1 MLDTEEDD
9 ARKQRLAVSNQG
21 DAIFAEQKGIV
32 EDLKR
37 DLHLCK
43 VEQHNIRAELEI
55 LRNESQKVNDI
66 RESFNRIHLEECGN
80 QDAHKQ
86 EVINLQERVRLLEAE
101 KESVSQL
108 WHISLN
114 TISALENEL
123 KGFRVDGKGTKFY
136 QEQAN
141 NIKETYSEAIKML
154 EEKLSQ
160 AKENFVKHQ
169 TLYLTSKERTDS
181 LSKEKDELLDK
192 FTNLQKDAQD
202 KDRNN
207 QVTIETLKKEL
218 AYAKTETNKV
228 VQSKLELER
237 KLNEVK
243 RYAENVVERDRETK
257 NKMAEAIELIE
268 SAVREKDLVLH
279 REGLILEEKSR
290 LEHRLNI
297 IASEYDA
304 KIQEL
309 NKKTSDEIELSTKK
323 YLVEIKELK
332 AELREKTMAAE
343 KTQIELKFTKEEL
356 GKIRRDSSTKI
367 LEYEEKAKRMEFQLQ
382 VYDEAIA
389 KNRYDVEIK
398 QLKEKI
404 VTLEGKLGISNDK
417 LYKLEEQQTSNI
429 QDQVKR
435 ADRENKDLMKQYSDL
450 ENKLAKTLGDKE
462 SLVLQLKSL
471 KHDFEYEIQKRENER
486 HSLENKIRE
495 LEVNLHKATCSREN
509 RLRDGVTDDINP
521 FPYDVKNKP
530 SLDITVE
537 NKCHCCQSVLSD
549 HMNKLQEKFDRKTKE
564 LINHVQVHQK
574 LSKKW
579 RDEAKT
585 LTVKFQGKSKELKN
599 KISALQQENNELNK
613 ELLTCKQQLAYN
625 TMEDIQRYVF
635 IESLQ

>member
-9 ARKQRLAVSNQG
+9 ARKQSNQR
-21 DAIFAEQKGIV
+21 DAIFAEQKEIV
-32 EDLKR
+32 EELKR
-37 DLHLCK
+37 ELHLCK
-43 VEQHNIRAELEI
+43 VEQNNIRAELEI
-55 LRNESQKVNDI
+55 LRNESQKINDI

-80 QDAHKQ
+80 QDAYTQ
-86 EVINLQERVRLLEAE
+86 EVTNLQERVRFLEAE

-141 NIKETYSEAIKML
+141 AIKETYSEAIKML

-160 AKENFVKHQ
+160 VKENFVKHQ
-169 TLYLTSKERTDS
+169 TLYQTSKERTDS
-181 LSKEKDELLDK
+181 LSKEKDKLLEK
-192 FTNLQKDAQD
+192 YNNLQKDAQD

-218 AYAKTETNKV
+218 AYSKTETNKV
-228 VQSKLELER
+228 VQAKLELEK

-279 REGLILEEKSR
+279 REGLILEEKTR
-290 LEHRLNI
+290 LEHRLNL

-309 NKKTSDEIELSTKK
+309 NKKTNDEIELNTKK
-323 YLVEIKELK
+323 YQTEIKELK
-332 AELREKTMAAE
+332 AELKEKTIAAE
-343 KTQIELKFTKEEL
+343 KAQRELKFSEEEL
-356 GKIRRDSSTKI
+356 DKIRRDFSTKI
-367 LEYEEKAKRMEFQLQ
+367 LDYEQKVKRMELQLQ
-382 VYDEAIA
+382 VYDETIT

-398 QLKEKI
+398 QLKDKI
-404 VTLEGKLGISNDK
+404 ITLEGKLGISNDK
-417 LYKLEEQQTSNI
+417 LHMLEQQQTCNI
-429 QDQVKR
+429 QDQMKR
-435 ADRENKDLMKQYSDL
+435 ADRENKDLTKQYSDL
-450 ENKLAKTLGDKE
+450 ENQLAKTLSDKE
-462 SLVLQLKSL
+462 NLVLQLKSL
-471 KHDFEYEIQKRENER
+471 KHDFDHEIQKRDNEKY
-486 HSLENKIRE
+486 SFENKIRE
-495 LEVNLHKATCSREN
+495 LEVNLHKATCTREN
-509 RLRDGVTDDINP
+509 KLREGVTDEINP

-579 RDEAKT
+579 RDEAKS

-599 KISALQQENNELNK
+599 KISILQQENNELNK

-625 TMEDIQRYVF
+625 AMEDIQRF
-635 IESLQ
+635 NEASEIR